1 MADMANSLDES
12 AQNDITKNPL
22 GTLKEK
28 SHEYGGELMKC
39 LAKTV
44 QDLAGPAGPLQM
56 LTSTVRNL
64 QNDMQD
70 MKRKNVDE
78 MEESGKKAKMDSSAG
93 AMVTVPP
100 SESTVGGNDAD
111 EPSGSEVDIEDLMAV
126 PSEETVESDNQDI
139 FDDLD
144 QYFEVQ
150 TEIGT
155 KVSDKLAAL
164 IDRALHEDPKEEKLK
179 NTVSKYK
186 RPENVHNLQIP
197 KVDQILW
204 RVLDRAT
211 RSVDVQLQKSMNNMA
226 KCLGPTTKMLEI
238 FLNPS
243 DTKEDMKQLR
253 ELAMDSFKIMAHC
266 FAANIHER
274 KERIKKETHLKP
286 RVKSI
291 LAEAKT
297 SPTLL
302 FGDKLKDEMKV
313 LSEKSYTL
321 TVESQFSRPRS
332 SPSFLYR
339 RGVRTTSTHR
349 ASHTSTPRASH
360 TRPTKDST
368 TTTATRNVRI

>member
-1 MADMANSLDES
+1 
-12 AQNDITKNPL
+12 
-22 GTLKEK
+22 
-28 SHEYGGELMKC
+28 MKC

-93 AMVTVPP
+93 AVVTVPP

-211 RSVDVQLQKSMNNMA
+211 RSVDVQLQKSMDNMA

-243 DTKEDMKQLR
+243 DRKEDMKQLR
-253 ELAMDSFKIMAHC
+253 EL
-266 FAANIHER
+266 AANIHER
-274 KERIKKETHLKP
+274 KERIKKETHLN
-286 RVKSI
+286 
-291 LAEAKT
+291 LE
-297 SPTLL
+297 
-302 FGDKLKDEMKV
+302 
-313 LSEKSYTL
+313 
-321 TVESQFSRPRS
+321 
-332 SPSFLYR
+332 
-339 RGVRTTSTHR
+339 
-349 ASHTSTPRASH
+349 
-360 TRPTKDST
+360 
-368 TTTATRNVRI
+368 

>member
-1 MADMANSLDES
+1 MR
-12 AQNDITKNPL
+12 
-22 GTLKEK
+22 
-28 SHEYGGELMKC
+28 C
-39 LAKTV
+39 LANTV

-56 LTSTVRNL
+56 LTSTVPNL
-64 QNDMQD
+64 IND

-78 MEESGKKAKMDSSAG
+78 NEESGKKARMDSSAG
-93 AMVTVPP
+93 AVVTVPP

-111 EPSGSEVDIEDLMAV
+111 EPSGSEVGMEDLMEV

-155 KVSDKLAAL
+155 KVSDKLVAL
-164 IDRALHEDPKEEKLK
+164 IDRALQEHPKEEKLK
-179 NTVSKYK
+179 NTESKYK
-186 RPENVHNLQIP
+186 GPENVHNLQIP

-204 RVLDRAT
+204 RVFDRAT
-211 RSVDVQLQKSMNNMA
+211 RSVDMQLQKSMDNMA

-253 ELAMDSFKIMAHC
+253 ELAMDSFKIMAQC
-266 FAANIHER
+266 FAASIHER
-274 KERIKKETHLKP
+274 KERIKKETHLKL

-302 FGDKLKDEMKV
+302 FW
-313 LSEKSYTL
+313 
-321 TVESQFSRPRS
+321 
-332 SPSFLYR
+332 
-339 RGVRTTSTHR
+339 
-349 ASHTSTPRASH
+349 
-360 TRPTKDST
+360 
-368 TTTATRNVRI
+368 